1 MRRLKR
7 VCIVSG
13 DVLAAVRHVA
23 CLACAYVRVR
33 AGTRVWVGW
42 RMGRCLESSKRRRIS
57 TPCIG
62 SATLLA
68 AGCCSR
74 LANQQCNKQH
84 PSAAAPANAFH
95 ANAQV
100 IIGTHGRLK
109 NWVAKRQLDVDRIC
123 ILVFDEA
130 DEMLK
135 ADAFADDSG
144 EG

>member
-1 MRRLKR
+1 MFALYLEMCLQQCAMWRAWLARTC
-7 VCIVSG
+7 VC
-13 DVLAAVRHVA
+13 
-23 CLACAYVRVR
+23 VRVR
-33 AGTRVWVGW
+33 GSGW
-42 RMGRCLESSKRRRIS
+42 DGAWEDVCKRRRIS

-62 SATLLA
+62 SAPPLA